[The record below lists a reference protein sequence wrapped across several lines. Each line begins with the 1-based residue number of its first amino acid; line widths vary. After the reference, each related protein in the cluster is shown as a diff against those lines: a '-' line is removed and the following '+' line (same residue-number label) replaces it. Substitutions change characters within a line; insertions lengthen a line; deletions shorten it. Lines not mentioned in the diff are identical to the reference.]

1 MGKCLGCNIS
11 VGLEEVRS
19 PWFFCYIHDAYCN
32 WTMVDN
38 ETYCNET
45 IDEDDEEG
53 DDGKSRGI

>member
-1 MGKCLGCNIS
+1 
-11 VGLEEVRS
+11 
-19 PWFFCYIHDAYCN
+19 
-32 WTMVDN
+32 MVDN